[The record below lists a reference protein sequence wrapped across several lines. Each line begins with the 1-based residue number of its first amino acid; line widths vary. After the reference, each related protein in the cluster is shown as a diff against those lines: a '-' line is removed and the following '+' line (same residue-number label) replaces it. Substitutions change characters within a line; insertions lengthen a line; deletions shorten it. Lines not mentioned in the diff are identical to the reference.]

1 MIMELGSNA
10 LSGNKGEWSEV
21 YVLLKLLADGKMYAG
36 DENLE
41 KIAELDYVIRKIL
54 RDSHIYGYRDCSVV
68 VSSDSGDEKVIP
80 VSDFLSY
87 SAKLLEEIK
96 KGQSSFRIPEAED
109 FLEQIGCCSLKA
121 PASEK
126 ADIRLLIHNPRSSRD
141 LLFNYSIKSKLGS
154 DFSLLN
160 ASKSTNFIYAI
171 DGIDLSDEEI
181 QSINAIQGSKKII
194 NRYNAITSSG
204 GRLRF
209 IRPESDVLRDNLT
222 IIDSALPEIIGELLI
237 TRESTGKTSMP
248 ELTRLL
254 SKSNPA
260 GFHNSTEIPYYEVKI
275 KRLLTA
281 FVVGMVP
288 KKIWSA
294 RFYVD
299 GGYLIVRED
308 GEVLAYHL
316 MELSTFEDLLF
327 NFSYLERSSTG
338 RHEYGTIYRDDTSGD
353 LRLKLNL
360 QIRMGLSRK
369 RP

>member
-1 MIMELGSNA
+1 MAQGNGT

-36 DENLE
+36 DENLQ

-54 RDSHIYGYRDCSVV
+54 RDNHIYCCRDSTVV
-68 VSSDSGDEKVIP
+68 VSSDSGSEIVIP
-80 VSDFLSY
+80 VSDFLCH

-96 KGQSSFRIPEAED
+96 KGQGSFRIPEAEE
-109 FLEQIGCCSLKA
+109 FLEQIGCRSLKA

-126 ADIRLLIHNPRSSRD
+126 ADIRLHIHNPRSSRD

-181 QSINAIQGSKKII
+181 QYINAIQGSKKII
-194 NRYNAITSSG
+194 NRYNAITSRG

-222 IIDSALPEIIGELLI
+222 IIDSALPEIIGDMLLLKE
-237 TRESTGKTSMP
+237 RTGETSIP
-248 ELTRLL
+248 ELTHLL
-254 SKSNPA
+254 SDSNPV
-260 GFHNSTEIPYYEVKI
+260 GYHNSAEIPYYKVKI

-288 KKIWSA
+288 KKTWSA
-294 RFYVD
+294 RFNVD

-327 NFSYLERSSTG
+327 NYSYLERSSTG
-338 RHEYGTIYRDDTSGD
+338 RHEYGTIYRDDASGE